1 MSLSYRK
8 RGSVPRTHTKRK
20 ATAINPR
27 GPVIDVIPPKKI
39 TANNID
45 IKRILV
51 YSASI
56 IIANPPALYSVLNP
70 ETNSDSLSAKSKGV
84 RLVSAKQ
91 ETNQTIPTNG
101 IIKINQHPS

>member
-1 MSLSYRK
+1 M
-8 RGSVPRTHTKRK
+8 
-20 ATAINPR
+20 
-27 GPVIDVIPPKKI
+27 IDVIPPKKI

-51 YSASI
+51 YSANM

-70 ETNSDSLSAKSKGV
+70 ETSSDSLSAKSKGV

-101 IIKINQHPS
+101 MIKMNQHPSW